1 MELLIPSLVG
11 ILLAVA
17 ASFFI
22 YTNVAPTILVIAGS
36 VVLAIAIYSHF
47 KRFGI
52 TEYERAT
59 WYKNIKDYAA
69 FIIFGIILFVGYGM
83 YFMNTSDSASGAGM
97 PALAMPSS
105 VGGGMGTVAKTVR
118 SRLNELMRKGRITL
132 N

>member
-1 MELLIPSLVG
+1 MELLIPSLVA

-22 YTNVAPTILVIAGS
+22 YTYAAPTVLVIAGS
-36 VVLAIAIYSHF
+36 VVLAVAIYSHF

-59 WYKNIKDYAA
+59 WYKNLKDYSA
-69 FIIFGIILFVGYGM
+69 FIIFGVILFVGYMM
-83 YFMNTSDSASGAGM
+83 YAANGNGLSGAGTM
-97 PALAMPSS
+97 PALQMPTA
-105 VGGGMGTVAKTVR
+105 VGGGMGTVAKTVH
-118 SRLNELMRKGRITL
+118 SRLSELMRKGRITL